1 MGRIRDTDP
10 GGLYSDPHTTFE
22 KKKPE
27 PNPIFEQKKTDPTF
41 EKTRI
46 QSRPYFENMIRIQ
59 PYLIQIPPNTRI
71 ECIDIQL
78 GGLLLRVSALENVF
92 LV

>member
-22 KKKPE
+22 KKKTGTE
-27 PNPIFEQKKTDPTF
+27 SNFRKKTDPTF

>member
-1 MGRIRDTDP
+1 MGRIRDMDP
-10 GGLYSDPHTTFE
+10 DGLYSDQHTTFE
-22 KKKPE
+22 KKSNFRE
-27 PNPIFEQKKTDPTF
+27 KKTDPTF